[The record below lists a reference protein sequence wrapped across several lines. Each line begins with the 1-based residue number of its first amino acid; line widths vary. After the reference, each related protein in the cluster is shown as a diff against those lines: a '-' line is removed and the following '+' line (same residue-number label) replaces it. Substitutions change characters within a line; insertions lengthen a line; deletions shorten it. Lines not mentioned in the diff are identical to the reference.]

1 MPPRPRS
8 PKRNRYSRPPQSSH
22 KDHAI
27 RKRHPFTRQ
36 RLEYCDCG
44 KLAVTVLQVRV
55 GTDPQYIIRLP
66 LCPACLKLEQD
77 LRQALPHNVT

>member
-8 PKRNRYSRPPQSSH
+8 TKRNRYSRPPQASD

-27 RKRHPFTRQ
+27 RQGRPFNRQ

-77 LRQALPHNVT
+77 LRRDLPHNVT